1 MMGFDEK
8 SISNVYIVKGGG
20 GNLNVSQYVFKLKT
34 RQRHIVGGRCLNN
47 VVIMYG
53 LNKKKLC
60 SRPLYTISTYLNFL

>member
-53 LNKKKLC
+53 LNKKNYA
-60 SRPLYTISTYLNFL
+60 RALYTQYLPT